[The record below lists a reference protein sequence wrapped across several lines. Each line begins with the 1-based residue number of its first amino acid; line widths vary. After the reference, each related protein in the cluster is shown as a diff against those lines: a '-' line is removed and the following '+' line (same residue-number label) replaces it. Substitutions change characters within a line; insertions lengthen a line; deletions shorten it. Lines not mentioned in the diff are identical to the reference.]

1 MTRIQKAENV
11 AGVIDENDMY
21 LVREFNE
28 NEQDWLKELSQGN
41 SCIKQEL
48 SHPILKKLT
57 RLDHHRIKAS
67 PGYHVQL

>member
-1 MTRIQKAENV
+1 MEKNER

-28 NEQDWLKELSQGN
+28 NDQDWLKELSQGN

-48 SHPILKKLT
+48 SHPFLKKLT
-57 RLDHHRIKAS
+57 GLDHHRIEAS
-67 PGYHVQL
+67 PSYHVQL